1 MGRAIGVDLHSNM
14 FVVSF
19 FDPQTPKHR
28 MQRFK
33 LTELEQFTSQL
44 KKDDVV
50 GVEATTNTRY
60 FVNRIKYSGAKVK
73 VVNPAEFKVIS
84 TSVKKTDE
92 HDAKVIAEFLSK
104 DMIPEV
110 RMKSDRAAEL
120 YSVANTRNKL
130 VKLRTTLKNK
140 IHSLFNAQGLTIKRR
155 LSSEKALDNLTTLP
169 LTRTALLE
177 LRVIITQIKSL
188 NQGIKE
194 LDKELVKGGRNL
206 PGHENITSIKGIA
219 PKSGTILL
227 SVIDNI
233 HNFES
238 EKKLAAYFGIVPRM
252 QQSNEK
258 HHSGHI
264 TKKGSKLGRTTLV
277 QCTLSAIRYSPI
289 LSQFY
294 HRLQT
299 QKGSGKAIIAPS
311 KKLLGIIYMTL
322 KENIIYEDFPNFVI
336 KSQPYLNEN
345 IRGNISPTKPNH
357 RA

>member
-1 MGRAIGVDLHSNM
+1 MRRAIGVDLHSNM

-19 FDPQTPKHR
+19 FNPETKEHR
-28 MQRFK
+28 MKRFK
-33 LTELEQFTSQL
+33 LTELDQFTSQL

-60 FVNRIKYSGAKVK
+60 FVNRIKCFVAEVK

-84 TSVKKTDE
+84 ASVKKTDE

-110 RMKSDRAAEL
+110 RMKSERAAEL
-120 YSVANTRNKL
+120 YSVANTRDKL

-140 IHSLFNAQGLTIKRR
+140 IHSLFNAQGVKIKGR
-155 LSSEKALDNLTTLP
+155 LSSEKALDNLMTLP
-169 LTRTALLE
+169 LSKTALLE
-177 LRVIITQIKSL
+177 LRVIVTQIKSL
-188 NQGIKE
+188 NLGIKE
-194 LDKELVKGGRNL
+194 LDKELEKAGRDL

-238 EKKLAAYFGIVPRM
+238 EKKLAAYFGIVPRV
-252 QQSNEK
+252 QESNDK
-258 HHSGHI
+258 HHYGHI
-264 TKKGSKLGRTTLV
+264 TKRGSKLGRTTLV

-299 QKGSGKAIIAPS
+299 KKGSGKAIIATA
-311 KKLLGIIYMTL
+311 KKML
-322 KENIIYEDFPNFVI
+322 NIIYLTLKKNWVYEDFANGILKTPHEF
-336 KSQPYLNEN
+336 
-345 IRGNISPTKPNH
+345 T
-357 RA
+357 